1 MKGSAF
7 IKMEKLALL
16 CVLAAVVRTQE
27 NNAPA
32 EVLTPSDFN
41 IAKGRS
47 VSCFYVR
54 RTFTMIKGPMKHRIL
69 IL

>member
-1 MKGSAF
+1 
-7 IKMEKLALL
+7 MERLALL
-16 CVLAAVVRTQE
+16 VVLAAVVRTQE
-27 NNAPA
+27 DNAPA

-47 VSCFYVR
+47 VSIFYVR
-54 RTFTMIKGPMKHRIL
+54 RTSTMIKVPMKQHRIF

>member
-7 IKMEKLALL
+7 KKMDNLALL

-47 VSCFYVR
+47 VSSVYVR
-54 RTFTMIKGPMKHRIL
+54 RIFTMIKGPMKLRIL

>member
-1 MKGSAF
+1 MAMMKGPGFHAM
-7 IKMEKLALL
+7 IKLALL
-16 CVLAAVVRTQE
+16 CVFVVVVRTQE

-47 VSCFYVR
+47 VSNGVMFGKYSER
-54 RTFTMIKGPMKHRIL
+54 LKTQ
-69 IL
+69 

>member
-1 MKGSAF
+1 MKGLAF
-7 IKMEKLALL
+7 QKMNKLALL
-16 CVLAAVVRTQE
+16 CVLVAVVRTQE

-47 VSCFYVR
+47 VSSFYVR
-54 RTFTMIKGPMKHRIL
+54 RTFTMIKGPMKDRIL

>member
-1 MKGSAF
+1 MMKGSAF
-7 IKMEKLALL
+7 KKMDKLALL

-47 VSCFYVR
+47 VSIGVMTGKYSQRVK
-54 RTFTMIKGPMKHRIL
+54 TQ
-69 IL
+69 

>member
-1 MKGSAF
+1 MAMIKGPAF
-7 IKMEKLALL
+7 HEMAKLALI
-16 CVLAAVVRTQE
+16 CVFVAVVRTQE

-47 VSCFYVR
+47 VSNGLLFGKYSQR
-54 RTFTMIKGPMKHRIL
+54 LKIQ
-69 IL
+69 